1 VLRLIGPALASFALC
16 LMAIVALRPLAIA
29 VDLIDRPGGRKT
41 HHGEVPI
48 VGGLAMYLGVVLGVG
63 LLPLPDSVGGAFLA
77 ACTVL
82 VTVGLIDDRFDL
94 SPWARFPAQIS
105 AALVLMIG
113 SGAIVTS
120 LGDLFGN
127 GDVVLSGLGSPLF
140 TIIITIAAI
149 NAFNMLD
156 GMDGL
161 AGTTA
166 VTSLIALGV
175 MSWTGA
181 FTTTTGVCF
190 VVGGSVVAFLLF
202 NLPTHLNRAM
212 RCFMGDAG
220 STLLGFSVAWLCI
233 RVSQGPGETV
243 APVTTLWAVAMP
255 LYELIWT
262 TLRRL
267 MRGVSPFRPDAS
279 HFHHMLLKAGFGV
292 RGAFGVF
299 VVLASVLASI
309 GLLAN
314 HYALPDRYS
323 LILLLVVGVGVVG
336 LMYRADLLWKL
347 VPESVRRIPPLDGKS
362 AAAQLRGLE

>member
-16 LMAIVALRPLAIA
+16 LLAIFALRPIAIA

-63 LLPLPDSVGGAFLA
+63 LLPLPDSSGAAFLA

-82 VTVGLIDDRFDL
+82 VTIGLIDDRFDL
-94 SPWARFPAQIS
+94 SPWARLPAQIC
-105 AALVLMIG
+105 AAIVLMV
-113 SGAIVTS
+113 GAGAVVKTM
-120 LGDLFGN
+120 GDPFGV
-127 GDVVLSGLGSPLF
+127 GTIELSQFGSPFF
-140 TIIITIAAI
+140 TVLITIAAI

-161 AGTTA
+161 AGATALTAIVALAIMGWTGGYSSTTA
-166 VTSLIALGV
+166 VG
-175 MSWTGA
+175 
-181 FTTTTGVCF
+181 F
-190 VVGGSVVAFLLF
+190 VVGGSVCAFLIF
-202 NLPTHLNRAM
+202 NLPTHFNRPM

-233 RVSQGPGETV
+233 QVSQGHPRSV

-262 TLRRL
+262 TLRRA
-267 MRGVSPFRPDAS
+267 MRGVSPFRADSA

-299 VVLASVLASI
+299 VALAALLASF
-309 GLLAN
+309 GLLADR
-314 HYALPDRYS
+314 YGLPDQYS
-323 LILLLVVGVGVVG
+323 FLLLIAAGVAVVC
-336 LMYRADLLWKL
+336 LMYRADVLWKL
-347 VPESVRRIPPLDGKS
+347 MPESLRRIPPLDAKS
-362 AAAQLRGLE
+362 ALSDEK

>member
-16 LMAIVALRPLAIA
+16 LMAIIALRPLAIA

-63 LLPLPDSVGGAFLA
+63 LLPLPDVTGGGFLA

-82 VTVGLIDDRFDL
+82 VTVGLVDDRFDL
-94 SPWARFPAQIS
+94 SPWARFPAQIC
-105 AALVLMIG
+105 AALILMFG

-120 LGDLFGN
+120 LGDPFGT
-127 GDVVLSGLGSPLF
+127 GIVELSSVGSPVF
-140 TIIITIAAI
+140 TVVITIAAI

-166 VTSLIALGV
+166 TTSLIALGI
-175 MSWTGA
+175 MSWTGSFA
-181 FTTTTGVCF
+181 IAPGVCF
-190 VVGGSVVAFLLF
+190 IIAGSVVAFLLF
-202 NLPTHLNRAM
+202 NLPSRFNRPM

-220 STLLGFSVAWLCI
+220 STLLGFSVASVSLQI
-233 RVSQGPGETV
+233 SQGPAKSV

-267 MRGVSPFRPDAS
+267 MRGASPFRPDAS

-292 RGAFGVF
+292 RGAFAVF
-299 VVLASVLASI
+299 VVLTSLLAGV
-309 GLLAN
+309 GLAAN
-314 HYALPDRYS
+314 HYGLEDKYS
-323 LILLLVVGVGVVG
+323 FLMLLIAGVGVVS

-347 VPESVRRIPPLDGKS
+347 VPESVRRIPPLDSKVS
-362 AAAQLRGLE
+362 AALRQLE